1 MLCAAYPSSWC
12 QETLYQP
19 PTPAPRF
26 SPGAWVSSVPWMFS
40 EFSCYASSTENAGQL
55 YLPVFQMF
63 LGPDSGLFDVLPL
76 DATSTYRYGL
86 GLHEEYS
93 STLVWQTS
101 VSFVRMCFL
110 LKIINMWRGC
120 VFLFPMI
127 RYSRKVA
134 NSPKMRRR
142 AKIRRTGLVHWL
154 AEKKM
159 KEMKFVK
166 AVLHGSSN
174 RWFSAWCLDSR
185 GKNKCM

>member
-110 LKIINMWRGC
+110 LKIIYMWRGC
-120 VFLFPMI
+120 VFCFQWSAI
-127 RYSRKVA
+127 QGK
-134 NSPKMRRR
+134 SPTVRRCEGE
-142 AKIRRTGLVHWL
+142 RRFAGLVWFTDWL
-154 AEKKM
+154 KR
-159 KEMKFVK
+159 
-166 AVLHGSSN
+166 
-174 RWFSAWCLDSR
+174 RWRKWNLSRQFYMDHPTDDSAL
-185 GKNKCM
+185 GV

>member
-1 MLCAAYPSSWC
+1 MVPGDPS
-12 QETLYQP
+12 
-19 PTPAPRF
+19 PATNTSAPLLAGCVGVQCPLDVFR
-26 SPGAWVSSVPWMFS
+26 VSS
-40 EFSCYASSTENAGQL
+40 CYVASTENAGQL

-110 LKIINMWRGC
+110 LKIINVWRGC
-120 VFLFPMI
+120 AFLFPMM

-159 KEMKFVK
+159 GGNEICQDIF
-166 AVLHGSSN
+166 
-174 RWFSAWCLDSR
+174 AWIIQQMIQRLVFR
-185 GKNKCM
+185 LPRQKKMHVRRI